1 MKHIITSILLLNC
14 YALHAQTQLGSDI
27 DGEAANDY
35 SGRSV
40 SINSAGDRV
49 AIGAHYNDGTADQ
62 AGHVRV
68 YSIPVTVQ
76 TTTYVPDD
84 NFEQALIDL
93 GYDDVLNDSVL
104 TANISGVTTLNVN
117 NDSISD
123 LTGIQS
129 FTALT
134 TLQCYN
140 NQLVSLDVSN
150 NTALTYLSCHNNQL
164 VSLDVSN
171 NTALTT
177 LYCYRNQL
185 TSLDVSNNTALTT
198 LSCQGSSSTSSYGV
212 TNQIT
217 ALDVSNN
224 TALTYLYCGYQPLT
238 ELDVSNNTALTSL
251 YCDNNELTILDVSNN
266 ISLQGLGAANNDL
279 TTFDV
284 SNNTALKYLY
294 LG

>member
-1 MKHIITSILLLNC
+1 MKHFITSILLLNC
-14 YALHAQTQLGSDI
+14 YLLHAQTQLGSDI
-27 DGEAANDY
+27 DGEAADDW
-35 SGRSV
+35 SGISV

-49 AIGAHYNDGTADQ
+49 AIGGHANDGADTD

-164 VSLDVSN
+164 GSLHYRIYLLPKQP
-171 NTALTT
+171 ALFHGIECKILPEFLWIYCRHWLDFLLFHPY
-177 LYCYRNQL
+177 LYNILVLPIPGGNPEQNHREEWK
-185 TSLDVSNNTALTT
+185 
-198 LSCQGSSSTSSYGV
+198 
-212 TNQIT
+212 
-217 ALDVSNN
+217 
-224 TALTYLYCGYQPLT
+224 TYLQH
-238 ELDVSNNTALTSL
+238 
-251 YCDNNELTILDVSNN
+251 
-266 ISLQGLGAANNDL
+266 Q
-279 TTFDV
+279 
-284 SNNTALKYLY
+284 LK
-294 LG
+294 